1 VKQKKDH
8 PLRRKELVRR
18 IKVKPPT
25 QEEIDLAKEEYFK
38 SGKKVEKLKSFDIKS
53 KSLFFEADT
62 EVEKSFDPEIAELQ
76 ESLTIIN
83 HDKG

>member
-8 PLRRKELVRR
+8 PLRRKEIVRR

-38 SGKKVEKLKSFDIKS
+38 SGKKVEKLDPLYTKSD
-53 KSLFFEADT
+53 SLFFEADT
-62 EVEKSFDPEIAELQ
+62 EVIRCFDPELAELK